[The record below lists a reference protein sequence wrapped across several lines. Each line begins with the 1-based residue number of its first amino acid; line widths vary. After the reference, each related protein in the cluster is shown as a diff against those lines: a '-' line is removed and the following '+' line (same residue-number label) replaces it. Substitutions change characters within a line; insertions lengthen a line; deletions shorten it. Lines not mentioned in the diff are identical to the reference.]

1 MEAEDCWMSFSEAL
15 AKYLEAREG
24 MKSATSQYLYDLAE
38 SSLKEA
44 AEHMDALAP
53 LPTIKKG

>member
-1 MEAEDCWMSFSEAL
+1 MPFSEAL

-38 SSLKEA
+38 ANLKEA

-53 LPTIKKG
+53 LPTRKD